1 MYFHLFFFHVI
12 YLCLNYKG
20 IRTNLRAF
28 AKQNQDKSLRKG
40 RRSKQSDTSLPNKTL
55 KDDHDNIP
63 SIPSLADDNTP
74 LVPSRSTVLQACT
87 VTSGLICGLGVIVRQ
102 VTITSFLFRT

>member
-1 MYFHLFFFHVI
+1 MIVLD
-12 YLCLNYKG
+12 YKG
-20 IRTNLRAF
+20 LRTDLKAF
-28 AKQNQDKSLRKG
+28 ARQNQDKSLRKR

-55 KDDHDNIP
+55 KDDQDNIP
-63 SIPSLADDNTP
+63 SIPLLADDDVQENTP

-102 VTITSFLFRT
+102 V